1 MKYLY
6 IKNKKLN
13 KQYFENE
20 LNKIL
25 YHNIRADL
33 KLPSYVRQN
42 II

>member
-20 LNKIL
+20 FNKTL
-25 YHNIRADL
+25 YHNIIADL
-33 KLPSYVRQN
+33 KLPTHVRQN